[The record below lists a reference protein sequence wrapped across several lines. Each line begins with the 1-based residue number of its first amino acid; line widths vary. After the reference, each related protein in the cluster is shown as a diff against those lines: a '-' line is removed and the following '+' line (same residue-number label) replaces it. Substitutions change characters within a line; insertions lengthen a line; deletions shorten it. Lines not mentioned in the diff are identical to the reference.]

1 MRFIS
6 AKAHTVIGLIVGIIL
21 LLAPYLFGFDGNQTA
36 TSLTTSI
43 GVFIILSELITTSR
57 ISPLKLIP
65 MRVHLVIDY
74 ITGAFLAL
82 SPWLFGFSDTVWL
95 PHALVGI
102 LTIGY
107 ALYTN
112 PEDGAAR

>member
-1 MRFIS
+1 
-6 AKAHTVIGLIVGIIL
+6 
-21 LLAPYLFGFDGNQTA
+21 
-36 TSLTTSI
+36 
-43 GVFIILSELITTSR
+43 
-57 ISPLKLIP
+57 